1 MECEITDANIELDEY
16 QILCLINHENLTEF
30 VDIIKK
36 EIDQWNTI
44 EITIPIRRLV
54 CMID

>member
-1 MECEITDANIELDEY
+1 MEYEITDANIELDEY

-36 EIDQWNTI
+36 ELDQWNTI